1 MGKGQTASAA
11 AYLPGAPTTLKF
23 FSGGCRFAYCRP
35 SFRRRAKGR
44 AKHPAPEDNP
54 MKKIASIAFS
64 LLLLG
69 AVAVAASPD
78 QAVDAQA
85 AFAKLKT
92 LAGEWQADTPKGK
105 AQVSYELIAGG
116 SVLLERDSMPGEGA
130 MITAYHLDGD
140 QLVLTHYCM
149 AGNQPHMVAQRFD
162 NQSGELDFILSGGS
176 NLNAGPGHM
185 HDVRLHLISA
195 NRLDAAWKFLKND
208 NTAFTEDLHYTRVK

>member
-1 MGKGQTASAA
+1 
-11 AYLPGAPTTLKF
+11 
-23 FSGGCRFAYCRP
+23 
-35 SFRRRAKGR
+35 
-44 AKHPAPEDNP
+44 
-54 MKKIASIAFS
+54 MKKIASVAFS

-78 QAVDAQA
+78 QPVNAQA
-85 AFAKLKT
+85 AFARLKT
-92 LAGEWQADTPKGK
+92 LAGQWQAETPKGK

-130 MITAYHLDGD
+130 TVTAYHLDGD

-162 NQSGELDFILSGGS
+162 DQSGELQFVLSGS
-176 NLNAGPGHM
+176 TNLNSGPGHM
-185 HDVRLHLISA
+185 HDVQFHLISA

-208 NTAFTEDLHYTRVK
+208 NTPSLRPCITHA